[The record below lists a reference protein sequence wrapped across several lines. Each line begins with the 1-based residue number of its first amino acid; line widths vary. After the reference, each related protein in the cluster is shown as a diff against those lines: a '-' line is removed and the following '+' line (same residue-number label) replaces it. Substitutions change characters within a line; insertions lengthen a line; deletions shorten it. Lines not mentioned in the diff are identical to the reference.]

1 MLRKHHIIGLIA
13 LTAAVAL
20 AGLAAFSGRTEY
32 PSVVVSGK
40 AEVGGPFTLTAH
52 TGERIDDEAFR
63 GKYMLVVFGFTHCP
77 DLCPAE
83 LQVMSAALDAM
94 GPEAE
99 RIQPLFITID
109 PERDTADH
117 LSEYV
122 THFHP
127 RLIGLTGTPQEVAA
141 VARAYHVWFEKVEDN
156 QQPGQYVMD
165 HTSITYLMDP
175 DGEFVQHFRYG
186 TSPQAL
192 SEALL
197 AATRS

>member
-1 MLRKHHIIGLIA
+1 MVRKHHLIGLMA
-13 LTAAVAL
+13 LAAAVAL
-20 AGLAAFSGRTEY
+20 AGLAAFSSRPEQ
-32 PSVVVSGK
+32 PAMVVSGK

-52 TGERIDDEAFR
+52 TGEQVSDETFR
-63 GKYMLVVFGFTHCP
+63 GKYMLVAFGFTHCP

-83 LQVMSAALDAM
+83 LQVMSAALDTM

-122 THFHP
+122 AQFHP
-127 RLIGLTGTPQEVAA
+127 RLIGLTGTPEEIAA
-141 VARAYHVWFEKVEDN
+141 VARAYHVWYEKVEDDER
-156 QQPGQYVMD
+156 PGEYVMD
-165 HTSITYLMDP
+165 HTSIIYLMSP
-175 DGEFVQHFRYG
+175 DGEFVQHFSYG
-186 TSPQAL
+186 ASPQAL
-192 SEALL
+192 SNALL